1 MEDAINNS
9 EKGRIYMHLHEFL
22 VILNYLM
29 SETDEVHLASQQ
41 KIIEYGKMF
50 GASIRRQRIPVY
62 LEIAKQIT
70 DSYPDLCSYII
81 EMDESG
87 KRYYLDSKTNLI
99 DKEIK
104 DIVSILKENKKGKEL
119 VRPFL
124 DLVSNRYSE
133 KRYVAE
139 SDEYDGSKDIG
150 YEEKYKCLK
159 QALKR
164 EMTIYVKKS
173 FFGKD
178 ENGIYKTQSRSVK
191 CRVYKLKEFNAKT
204 YAILIPIDSNEMI
217 IFDEVSNIVLGKY
230 EKGNMMMEDYKN
242 PKNGLDNLFRE
253 KKHSIY
259 QMYSSLDEYLKANI
273 MPNRSFAFKTSFY
286 FDIRY
291 LNKVKESFEN
301 FFGINMPVIK
311 CSKFHINKKMV
322 NNYNAINRPY
332 MNDDYAI
339 EVIEDENKE
348 DKWGV
353 VNITINQKAFVE
365 WMLNSKDAL
374 KYVTVVYPVDI
385 NEKIGSHLCDM
396 IMSYKKYLTPRDI
409 KLLNEIDNNKKVRT
423 IE

>member
-1 MEDAINNS
+1 M
-9 EKGRIYMHLHEFL
+9 
-22 VILNYLM
+22 V
-29 SETDEVHLASQQ
+29 
-41 KIIEYGKMF
+41 
-50 GASIRRQRIPVY
+50 
-62 LEIAKQIT
+62 
-70 DSYPDLCSYII
+70 
-81 EMDESG
+81 
-87 KRYYLDSKTNLI
+87 
-99 DKEIK
+99 
-104 DIVSILKENKKGKEL
+104 
-119 VRPFL
+119 
-124 DLVSNRYSE
+124 
-133 KRYVAE
+133 
-139 SDEYDGSKDIG
+139 
-150 YEEKYKCLK
+150 
-159 QALKR
+159 
-164 EMTIYVKKS
+164 
-173 FFGKD
+173 
-178 ENGIYKTQSRSVK
+178 YKTQSRSVE
-191 CRVYKLKEFNAKT
+191 CRVYKLKEFNSKT

-230 EKGNMMMEDYKN
+230 KNGNMMMEDYEN
-242 PKNGLDNLFRE
+242 PKNRLDNLFRE

-273 MPNRSFAFKTSFY
+273 MPDRSFAFKTSFL

-322 NNYNAINRPY
+322 NNYNAIDRPY
-332 MNDDYAI
+332 MTDDYAI
-339 EVIEDENKE
+339 EVVENENKE

-409 KLLNEIDNNKKVRT
+409 KHLNEIRNNKKVL
-423 IE
+423 